1 MVEMG
6 QEAIAERVA
15 GEIRQRDEE
24 GFDVSAIREDYPD
37 PAGLSQA
44 DLEVVYEKLTQVE
57 MRADFP
63 YVEPSDWD
71 GIVASATGPL
81 VDMDTDLV
89 DGDLFDRLHGAWLG
103 RCVGYM
109 LGKPCEMLT
118 REQIAVWLKEADA
131 YPLADYFID
140 LAVTSDTPSWLAE
153 RLSLLHGPAGRDEL
167 LDWRPDTLRGLISR
181 AVRNRNI
188 DYPIARLGFV
198 ETFGLNFTAFDI
210 AESLI
215 SGGFVPQ
222 GTTACDNPNRE
233 TIAATMQA
241 DVWAFVLPGRPG
253 NATELAFRDASC
265 THTKNGI
272 YGELLAAA
280 MISAAFSTS
289 DVDEVVRI
297 GLQAIPEQ
305 SRLAEAVGSVIEWH
319 AEHESWERTWAEVA
333 RVYGHYDSTHTI
345 PNVCWIVLGLLYG
358 EGDFEKSVTTTVM
371 CGMDTDSTA
380 ATVGSVLG
388 TMYESHGIPEK
399 FNAPLNDRVESS
411 VAGTG
416 SVRISELARRTLD
429 VVRELGT
436 NL

>member
-6 QEAIAERVA
+6 QEAMAERVA

-44 DLEVVYEKLTQVE
+44 DLEVVYEKLKQSE
-57 MRADFP
+57 MRVDFP
-63 YVEPSDWD
+63 YEEPSDWD

-118 REQIAVWLKEADA
+118 REPIAVWLKEAGA
-131 YPLADYFID
+131 YPLAEYFPD
-140 LAVTSDTPSWLAE
+140 LAVTSDTPNWLTE
-153 RLSLLHGPAGRDEL
+153 CLSLLDGPDHRSELEEWQQETLQGR
-167 LDWRPDTLRGLISR
+167 ISR

-188 DYPIARLGFV
+188 DYPFARLGFV
-198 ETFGLNFTAFDI
+198 ETFRLKFTAFDI

-241 DVWAFVLPGRPG
+241 DVWAFAFPGRPED
-253 NATELAFRDASC
+253 ATELAFRDASC

-272 YGELLAAA
+272 YGELLAVA
-280 MISAAFSTS
+280 MISAAFSTN
-289 DVDEVVRI
+289 DLEEVVRI
-297 GLQAIPEQ
+297 GLQAIPMQ

-319 AEHESWERTWAEVA
+319 GQYENWEQA
-333 RVYGHYDSTHTI
+333 
-345 PNVCWIVLGLLYG
+345 
-358 EGDFEKSVTTTVM
+358 
-371 CGMDTDSTA
+371 
-380 ATVGSVLG
+380 
-388 TMYESHGIPEK
+388 
-399 FNAPLNDRVESS
+399 
-411 VAGTG
+411 
-416 SVRISELARRTLD
+416 
-429 VVRELGT
+429 
-436 NL
+436 